1 MSKYNEIMDR
11 LNVDRDMKNR
21 IVDNIGNAQEPKVKT
36 IKYPGL
42 KKYLSVAASIAVAAI
57 VLTRVPKF
65 LSGGGMKSADSA
77 ETLTSIDFDYMSF
90 GKMDTAAETEN
101 GYSVTDGGT
110 VSDKAG
116 TPSDKLLVEPQEDK
130 KIIYTADLH
139 LNVKSEDYADT
150 ISRIKRQVSETG
162 GYIEN
167 LSQNSYTYSS
177 HTEITARVP
186 AGAYRAFLD
195 GMPNYGK
202 VTYLSEK
209 SEDIT
214 NVYKDYESRLNSK
227 TSERDRLTQLLEKAD
242 TMRDIIQIEDKLADV
257 QADIE
262 YYESIIRTYDNKVS
276 YCTVVITV
284 DTDKSVTYTEP
295 SFFEKLSAAF
305 ADGLNHVADMAEGI
319 VLYIAEYG
327 FVLAIIAA
335 AVYTVYKF
343 AKKRRG
349 KQ

>member
-21 IVDNIGNAQEPKVKT
+21 IVENIDNTQEPKSNT
-36 IKYPGL
+36 IKYPRL
-42 KKYLSVAASIAVAAI
+42 KKYLSVAASIAVVAI
-57 VLTRVPKF
+57 MLMRVPKV
-65 LSGGGMKSADSA
+65 LSGGGMKPADSA
-77 ETLTSIDFDYMSF
+77 NAVTSDDFDYMSF
-90 GKMDTAAETEN
+90 DKMETDAEFGN
-101 GYSVTDGGT
+101 GYSGTDGGEVDNMADT
-110 VSDKAG
+110 VAG
-116 TPSDKLLVEPQEDK
+116 KQLAEPQEDK
-130 KIIYTADLH
+130 KIIYTADLQ
-139 LNVKSEDYADT
+139 LNVKSDDYADT

-167 LSQNSYTYSS
+167 FRQNSYTSSS

-186 AGAYRAFLD
+186 AESYRAFLD
-195 GMPNYGK
+195 GMTNFGK
-202 VTYLSEK
+202 VKYLSEK
-209 SEDIT
+209 SADIT

-227 TSERDRLTQLLEKAD
+227 ISERDRLTQLLEKAD
-242 TMRDIIQIEDKLADV
+242 TIRDIIQIEDKLADV

-305 ADGLNHVADMAEGI
+305 TDGLNHVADMAEGI

-349 KQ
+349 KK